1 MTPSYQQYLE
11 RTVLSASRSD
21 GGFYFNGST
30 LKELVVT
37 VIVHHGNEVWNGLD
51 PVFCIF
57 FHISQQ
63 SLRGDGDNP
72 GSVQGALAA
81 VPIMLALLMGLK
93 NFCYMHLCFTA

>member
-1 MTPSYQQYLE
+1 MKKEPSVSLLRAEMTPSYQQYLA
-11 RTVLSASRSD
+11 LGASRSD

-37 VIVHHGNEVWNGLD
+37 VIVHHGNEVWNGLG

-72 GSVQGALAA
+72 GSV
-81 VPIMLALLMGLK
+81 
-93 NFCYMHLCFTA
+93 